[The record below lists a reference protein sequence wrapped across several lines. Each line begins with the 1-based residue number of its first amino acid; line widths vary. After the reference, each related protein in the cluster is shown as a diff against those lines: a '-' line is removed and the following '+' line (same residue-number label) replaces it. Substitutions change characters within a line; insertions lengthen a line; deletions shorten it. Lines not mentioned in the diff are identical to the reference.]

1 MNKLELSPCEPPPLA
16 FTSATPQQTE
26 RREAAYRAAWQ
37 EIDRL
42 EPGETIQY
50 HEGNLAADS
59 ANDPAIAGRGAAY
72 RHAGT
77 EMAKGTLFQRRIRC
91 EWYQYIFHR
100 SGT

>member
-1 MNKLELSPCEPPPLA
+1 MSKIEPLSCEPSPRALA
-16 FTSATPQQTE
+16 SAALRQTE
-26 RREAAYRAAWQ
+26 SRDAAYRAACQ
-37 EIDRL
+37 EIDKL
-42 EPGETIQY
+42 APGETIQY

-77 EMAKGTLFQRRIRC
+77 RMAKGTLFQRRIRC